1 MTKSQ
6 KNFTLPG
13 VTIERM
19 AAQGKCIAHHKG
31 QVVFVEGAAPG
42 DIANI
47 RIVGNKKKYLIGV
60 ADKILE
66 PSTDRV
72 DPVCQHFGVCGG
84 CKWQHINYQTQLT
97 YKRQEVLDQL
107 ERVAKV
113 SLPEI
118 ATIIPAPKTEYYRNK
133 LEFTF
138 SNRRWLSTTEIQSGK
153 ELVRKALGFHKP
165 RMFDKIVDITHCHLQ
180 PEPSNT
186 IRLAVK
192 DFALEKQLSFYD
204 PVKKAGLLRNLI
216 IRTTDTGQLMVIVQF
231 GQSAEPEIELVMAFV
246 KDKFPDITS
255 LYYVINTKGNDTF
268 LDLEVMHYHGAAH
281 IEEQMTSY
289 SDPDKQLHFMIGPKS
304 FYQTNTQQAY
314 QLYRVVADMAGLSGK
329 EIVYDL
335 YTGTGTIA
343 LFLAELCKKV
353 IGLEYVKEA
362 TEDAEKNAQI
372 NNIENTVFQA
382 GDIKDLLQ
390 EAMFEEF
397 GMPDLIIA
405 DPPRMGM
412 HPKVVNRL
420 LEIAVPRIVYVSCN
434 PATQARDIALLDAR
448 YKVSAVQPLD
458 MFPHTHHVENVVLL
472 ELKKEGLE

>member
-1 MTKSQ
+1 RVIFMT
-6 KNFTLPG
+6 NT
-13 VTIERM
+13 V
-19 AAQGKCIAHHKG
+19 
-31 QVVFVEGAAPG
+31 PG
-42 DIANI
+42 DVVDIQTT
-47 RIVGNKKKYLIGV
+47 KKRKAYFEGTTIKFHSYS
-60 ADKILE
+60 DKRTE
-66 PSTDRV
+66 PK
-72 DPVCQHFGVCGG
+72 CEHFGVCGG

-97 YKRQEVLDQL
+97 YKRQEVKDQL

-118 ATIIPAPKTEYYRNK
+118 APIVPAPKTEYYRNK

-138 SNRRWLSTTEIQSGK
+138 SNRRWLSTEEIQSGK

-165 RMFDKIVDITHCHLQ
+165 RMFDKIVDIEHCHLQ

-186 IRLAVK
+186 VRLALK
-192 DFALEKQLSFYD
+192 DFALEKNLSFYD

-216 IRTTDTGQLMVIVQF
+216 IRTTDTEQLMVIVQF
-231 GQSAEPEIELVMAFV
+231 GQFAEAEIDLVMAFV
-246 KDKFPDITS
+246 KDKFPEITS

-268 LDLEVMHYHGAAH
+268 LDLEVIHYHGSGH
-281 IEEQMTSY
+281 IEEQMSSY
-289 SDPDKQLHFMIGPKS
+289 LDPDKHLRFMIGPKS

-314 QLYRVVADMAGLSGK
+314 QLYRVVADLAGLSGK
-329 EIVYDL
+329 EVVYDL

-353 IGLEYVKEA
+353 IGLEYVNEA
-362 TEDAEKNAQI
+362 IEDAQQNAQI
-372 NNIENTVFQA
+372 NKIENAYFRA

-390 EAMFEEF
+390 EEMFKEF
-397 GMPDLIIA
+397 GAPDLIIA

-434 PATQARDIALLDAR
+434 PATQARDIALLDPR
-448 YKVSAVQPLD
+448 YEVSAVQPLD

-472 ELKKEGLE
+472 ELRD